1 MERHSI
7 GKHATIQS
15 GKTIDFYVNPD
26 MIYFRVTLT
35 TSQAS
40 CKPVNSGQWVK
51 KLQKQKNDAQCL
63 DVDLDFSGGKYCAS
77 LRLSLGKRGILE
89 VVILSYHLFPSWLLS
104 LNKYLSGWYRQ
115 LFSHRT
121 FLKTTQTAPCFSF
134 PLIRSLYPGI

>member
-1 MERHSI
+1 
-7 GKHATIQS
+7 
-15 GKTIDFYVNPD
+15 

-89 VVILSYHLFPSWLLS
+89 AAVFTSYILKNDSDCTLFFFPPDQKPLS
-104 LNKYLSGWYRQ
+104 RYLTRNQ
-115 LFSHRT
+115 NIL
-121 FLKTTQTAPCFSF
+121 
-134 PLIRSLYPGI
+134 